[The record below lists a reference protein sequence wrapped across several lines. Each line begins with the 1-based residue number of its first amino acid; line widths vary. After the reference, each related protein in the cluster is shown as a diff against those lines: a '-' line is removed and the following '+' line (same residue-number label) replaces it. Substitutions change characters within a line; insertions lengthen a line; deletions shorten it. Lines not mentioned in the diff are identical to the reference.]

1 MQWFHKVWLRT
12 FGETREAPV
21 SQSCLFCSHSGG
33 TSSFSSCSVG
43 SVRGDGTP
51 RLFRFPLQ
59 LYSRQL
65 SSLTYRYFK
74 ISFKRAR
81 QWLSQASM
89 SKITLNLANFNTDFL
104 PILHVQFFFSSCLT
118 VRFTEVLTLH
128 SGIQAFSWTVNI
140 VSACVPFASAKTLRG
155 IRTSS
160 VPTARQ
166 CSSSPRGLNHQP
178 APAET
183 LWKARGPGGHS
194 ATSSAR
200 PSSSCSLRSFPFWL
214 PLSSSTL

>member
-1 MQWFHKVWLRT
+1 MEWFHKVWLLT
-12 FGETREAPV
+12 FGETREMPV
-21 SQSCLFCSHSGG
+21 DWLCLFCSYSGD
-33 TSSFSSCSVG
+33 TSSFFSWSVG
-43 SVRGDGTP
+43 SVREDTTTW
-51 RLFRFPLQ
+51 LFRFPLQ
-59 LYSRQL
+59 LYSEQL
-65 SSLTYRYFK
+65 SSLIYRYFK

-89 SKITLNLANFNTDFL
+89 SKITLNLANFKTGFL
-104 PILHVQFFFSSCLT
+104 PSLHIQFLFSSCLT
-118 VRFTEVLTLH
+118 IRFTEVLTLH

-140 VSACVPFASAKTLRG
+140 VSACVPFASAKTPQG

-166 CSSSPRGLNHQP
+166 CSSSPRGLNHRP

-183 LWKARGPGGHS
+183 LWKARGPGGRS

-200 PSSSCSLRSFPFWL
+200 PSSSCSSRSFPFWL

>member
-1 MQWFHKVWLRT
+1 MEWFHKVWLLT
-12 FGETREAPV
+12 FGETREMPV
-21 SQSCLFCSHSGG
+21 GWLCLFCTYSGG
-33 TSSFSSCSVG
+33 TSSFFSWSVG
-43 SVRGDGTP
+43 SVRGDSTP
-51 RLFRFPLQ
+51 WLFRFPLQ
-59 LYSRQL
+59 LYSKQL
-65 SSLTYRYFK
+65 SSLIYRYFK

-104 PILHVQFFFSSCLT
+104 PSLHIQFFSSCLT
-118 VRFTEVLTLH
+118 FRFTEVLTLH

-140 VSACVPFASAKTLRG
+140 VSACVPSASAKTLRG

-166 CSSSPRGLNHQP
+166 CSSSPRGLNLQP

-194 ATSSAR
+194 ATSSAQ

-214 PLSSSTL
+214 PLSFSTL